1 MLHLQDCR
9 GGFPGPPN
17 RMHLRLGAAQT
28 QQDRSL
34 RLPEGTWHCR
44 KLLCSRREGNYIDI
58 NPWRPGDM
66 QSNYKTLS
74 IIMAAALIATTFSVP
89 ADARAKKQEALQRR
103 ADATST
109 FAGRAHNR
117 PASHLRLRHVS
128 I

>member
-28 QQDRSL
+28 QHDRSL

-44 KLLCSRREGNYIDI
+44 NLLCSRREGNYIDI

-74 IIMAAALIATTFSVP
+74 IGFATFQYDGWGVP
-89 ADARAKKQEALQRR
+89 Y
-103 ADATST
+103 
-109 FAGRAHNR
+109 GPYCH
-117 PASHLRLRHVS
+117 
-128 I
+128 